1 MADILYDIGSLDFF
15 NWRKKVTSDELNLI
29 ETNSLIN
36 RKS

>member
-1 MADILYDIGSLDFF
+1 MADTLYDIGSLDFLM
-15 NWRKKVTSDELNLI
+15 RKKLKLI